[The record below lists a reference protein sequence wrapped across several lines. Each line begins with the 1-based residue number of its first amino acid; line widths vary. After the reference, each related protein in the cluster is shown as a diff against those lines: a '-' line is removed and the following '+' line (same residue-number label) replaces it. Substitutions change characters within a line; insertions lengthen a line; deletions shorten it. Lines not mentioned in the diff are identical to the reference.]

1 MKRKSIIA
9 AIAATVVV
17 VAISAFFTA
26 ESFRSE
32 PDAIFEANVE
42 ALTRGES
49 SGFGPMCSQTGNA
62 GDTYMKLCSNCGGSM
77 GHYAMDRVAFCQ
89 N

>member
-1 MKRKSIIA
+1 MKRKSII
-9 AIAATVVV
+9 T
-17 VAISAFFTA
+17 AISAAVAVVALSAFFAA

-49 SGFGPMCSQTGNA
+49 SGFGPMCSQTGTQ
-62 GDTYMKLCSNCGGSM
+62 GEWLMKLCSDCDAPLKL
-77 GHYAMDRVAFCQ
+77 YDMDRVAFCQ
-89 N
+89 

>member
-1 MKRKSIIA
+1 MKKSQIIGL
-9 AIAATVVV
+9 IATVVV
-17 VAISAFFTA
+17 VAISAFFAA
-26 ESFRSE
+26 ESVCSE
-32 PDAIFEANVE
+32 SDAIFEANVE

-62 GDTYMKLCSNCGGSM
+62 GDSYMKLCSNCGGSM